1 MNRLRYR
8 VDVLIQAAGF
18 LLLKRGTFSRASP
31 AENGGNQVIP
41 NEQTRVFA
49 GSACSQC
56 FKRMSRL
63 TGVSSGF
70 SMRILAI
77 WDNEAECDLVSMYL
91 AIDDNEV
98 TAAPGLEQVEQ
109 RLEEGGEF
117 DIILMP
123 IDLPEPDAGYD
134 MFKRIRERFP
144 GVPIVGACQPA
155 DVFRIV
161 RFMANGMSAYVIRDD
176 SGDYMFMLQAIL
188 DSTVDAVRAAREE
201 QISAKLREEVES
213 VRKLQE
219 SVIPKNLEAPDGYKI
234 VGRYEPSQI
243 RVLGGMPVTMAG
255 GDYYDVFTLPDGKIA
270 LIVGDASGHGMKA
283 AMSIMTMHTLMRM
296 IRSQKYADTSH
307 FVQVINQQLYEQ
319 SIVNEEGGF
328 ITLLYAILD
337 TEKQE
342 LQWTSAGH
350 PPPILQNYETGEV
363 EFLGDDDAGGLP
375 LAVIEEA
382 EYETYTSHIPNNIR
396 MLMFTDGLEEAFPA
410 GITTKHDQFG
420 VDGIKETLRKTRDAT
435 IDEALQMLFDDS
447 NAYTKGTG
455 RHDDTSVVLLERFE

>member
-1 MNRLRYR
+1 
-8 VDVLIQAAGF
+8 
-18 LLLKRGTFSRASP
+18 
-31 AENGGNQVIP
+31 
-41 NEQTRVFA
+41 
-49 GSACSQC
+49 
-56 FKRMSRL
+56 
-63 TGVSSGF
+63 
-70 SMRILAI
+70 MRILAI
-77 WDNEAECDLVSMYL
+77 WDDETECDLVSMYL
-91 AIDDNEV
+91 GIDDNDV
-98 TAAPGLEQVEQ
+98 TAVSSLEGIES

-123 IDLPEPDAGYD
+123 IDLPDPEAGYGV
-134 MFKRIRERFP
+134 FLRIRKTFP
-144 GVPIVGACQPA
+144 GTPIVGACQPA

-161 RFMANGMSAYVIRDD
+161 RFMANGMSAYVIRDA

-219 SVIPKNLEAPDGYKI
+219 SVIPKHLEAPHGYKI

-243 RVLGGMPVTMAG
+243 RVLGGSPVTMAG

-296 IRSQKYADTSH
+296 IRTQEHNDTSH
-307 FVQVINQQLYEQ
+307 FVEVINQQLYEQ
-319 SIVNEEGGF
+319 AIVNEEGGF

-337 TEKQE
+337 VEKQV

-363 EFLGDDDAGGLP
+363 AFLGDEDAGGLP
-375 LAVIEEA
+375 LAVIDEA
-382 EYETYTSHIPNNIR
+382 EYETYHSHIPNNIR
-396 MLMFTDGLEEAFPA
+396 LLMFTDGLEEAFPA
-410 GITTKHDQFG
+410 GSTATHEQFG
-420 VDGIKETLRKTRDAT
+420 VEGIKETLRQSKDLTL
-435 IDEALQMLFDDS
+435 EQALQKLFDDS